1 MSGVFKVQ
9 HHAKHHSLPT
19 VTEQPQIL
27 LVLDA
32 KSYHIA
38 AESHKPYCIVVESY
52 RIAAEPPSQIEQLDV
67 ASSTLRRSGFNSHP
81 WRVKNNKKG
90 YFLSNHVLAKAS
102 NYKYYIF
109 DQILRPNF
117 ISYASRHIYILE
129 ITFLILLG

>member
-1 MSGVFKVQ
+1 M
-9 HHAKHHSLPT
+9 
-19 VTEQPQIL
+19 
-27 LVLDA
+27 LDA
-32 KSYHIA
+32 KSYYIA
-38 AESHKPYCIVVESY
+38 AKSYKPYCIVVESY
-52 RIAAEPPSQIEQLDV
+52 CIAAELPSQIEQLDV
-67 ASSTLRRSGFNSHP
+67 ASLTLRRSGFNSYL

-90 YFLSNHVLAKAS
+90 YFLSNYVLAKAS